1 MKYFLLLLA
10 LCPWLD
16 AASALPEPL
25 LSLRDGVVT
34 GDNLPAFTPQ
44 KLPTSAANSDAQA
57 NLLQDHYLRA
67 EAAVPLTLTPE
78 GITFACRFH
87 AKGGTLPEGT
97 LFAWK
102 NKQQVFTAFVLR
114 FNGLKCIGALLDSGR
129 TGEKAFQ
136 RKFVMM
142 PIWEFA
148 PFDEKGW
155 HTLIVRQRGGTMDLF
170 VDGLHRDQHGAKS
183 KGSPYAVG
191 TFWFPKDAGDFTS
204 IGADGD
210 GSFHYA
216 GGLGELRLWSTGLDD
231 AALSTLFDQQVST
244 PEWKRKKWS
253 DRHFPDDMSEDAW
266 FAWMDR
272 LMEKNL
278 RTAVNEDPYYPHFH
292 VTGQGDTCNHTLLH
306 DGKSMH
312 LFPGGQSYWWWSLL
326 PLVRAES
333 GWFDQHWHTDDYV
346 TWHLKPLTRHHG
358 VNGGAE
364 MIDGKITKVHTFYDR
379 TQHEST
385 FYQFSALDVDKRQW
399 QLTTST
405 IPGQPGLKTGVRDCD
420 VFQHDGWYYLVG
432 TNHWSASDDGTFQRG
447 KNTRYLLHKSRDLKT
462 WQVAGDGTFWDTGSN
477 MTTECPS
484 VNIVDGRC
492 VMLGC
497 QNLIGDD
504 HYAVGDFKDERFHL
518 KHSGQVDVG
527 NDSAVHS
534 WMTQDDRGRWMLT
547 TWIRGSNMGGQIDLL
562 TGVKPRFQSGWHN
575 IYSLPRQVTIDADD
589 SLHFEPLDDLKKL
602 RLDPVSLTDQSL
614 SGITPIPAKPGAHF
628 EIDAEWT
635 VAAGVSTGIRLK
647 QGGEHIDIL
656 HTPDDG
662 GTLVID
668 TSGAKHALVA
678 LDKII
683 RRPLPRQAGHPLQL
697 RVFFDGCLLEAYAD
711 DGQVTTAR
719 WYAADPSQI
728 TSHVLSQNGATPI
741 QSIHHYPMRSIW
753 TSYQTAKLPEA
764 KP

>member
-10 LCPWLD
+10 LCSWLD

-44 KLPTSAANSDAQA
+44 KLPPPAADFKAQA

-87 AKGGTLPEGT
+87 AQGGTLPEGT

-102 NKQQVFTAFVLR
+102 NKQQVFTAFMLS
-114 FNGLKCIGALLDSGR
+114 FNGIKGIGALLDSGR
-129 TGEKAFQ
+129 TGPKETQ
-136 RKFVMM
+136 RKFVFM
-142 PIWEFA
+142 PIWEFD
-148 PFDEKGW
+148 PFDESGW
-155 HTLIVRQRGGTMDLF
+155 HTLIVRHRGALLDLY
-170 VDGLHRDQHGAKS
+170 VDGAHRDRHGPKDRA
-183 KGSPYAVG
+183 SPFG
-191 TFWFPKDAGDFTS
+191 TGNQWFPLDSGSFTA
-204 IGADGD
+204 IGADPD
-210 GSFHYA
+210 GSYHYP
-216 GGLGELRLWSTGLDD
+216 GGIDQLSLWTS
-231 AALSTLFDQQVST
+231 ALSDSSLSTIFDEEILM
-244 PEWKRKKWS
+244 PNW
-253 DRHFPDDMSEDAW
+253 DRDARDHYLPKDMTEDDW
-266 FAWMDR
+266 FVWMDQ
-272 LMEKNL
+272 LAEKDL
-278 RTAVNEDPYYPHFH
+278 RRSVNEDPYFPQFH

-306 DGKSMH
+306 DGESLH
-312 LFPGGQSYWWWSLL
+312 LFPGGQSFWWWSLL
-326 PLVRAES
+326 PLNRSAT
-333 GWFDQHWHTDDYV
+333 GWFDQHFQTSDYL
-346 TWHLKPLTRHHG
+346 TWQRKPMTRHHG

-364 MIDGKITKVHTFYDR
+364 MIDGRITKVHTFYNR
-379 TQHEST
+379 AKHEST

-432 TNHWSASDDGTFQRG
+432 ANHWTAGDDGAFQKG

-484 VNIVDGRC
+484 VNMVDGRC

-497 QNLIGDD
+497 QNLIGDA
-504 HYAVGDFKDERFHL
+504 HYAVGEFKSERFHL
-518 KHSGQVDVG
+518 KKSGQVDVG
-527 NDSAVHS
+527 NSAAVHS
-534 WMTQDDRGRWMLT
+534 WMTQDDRGRWILT
-547 TWIRGSNMGGQIDLL
+547 TWIRGSNMGGKIDLL
-562 TGVKPRFQSGWHN
+562 TGLKPRFQSGWHN
-575 IYSLPRQVTIDADD
+575 IYSLPRQVTIKPDD
-589 SLHFEPLDDLKKL
+589 SLHFEPLDDLMKL
-602 RLDPVSLTDQSL
+602 RLDPASLTDQSL